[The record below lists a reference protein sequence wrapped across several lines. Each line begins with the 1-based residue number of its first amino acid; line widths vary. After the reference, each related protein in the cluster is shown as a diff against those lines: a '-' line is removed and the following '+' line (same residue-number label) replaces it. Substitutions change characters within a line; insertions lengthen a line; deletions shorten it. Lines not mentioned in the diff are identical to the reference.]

1 MNVFLVMSPN
11 REVGAPLRASLLF
24 SMSAC
29 TRNIPCTRLYPLDT
43 VHDPLQEPI
52 CIMPSLHKDISNILG
67 RYI

>member
-24 SMSAC
+24 AMSAC
-29 TRNIPCTRLYPLDT
+29 TRNKPASDVDT